1 MTPAVAKCL
10 LVSKVL
16 VADGM
21 MGDDEKQFLDE
32 VMDKLELSADEKI
45 GVIDLEGWDE
55 AEGILAGLSNDEK
68 LELVELLVDAASADG
83 HLSPKE
89 MAQIKGVEQALGI
102 K

>member
-32 VMDKLELSADEKI
+32 VMDKLGLAADEKI
-45 GVIDLEGWDE
+45 GVIELEGWDE
-55 AEGILAGLSNDEK
+55 AEGVLGTLSDDDKLA
-68 LELVELLVDAASADG
+68 LVELLVDAASADG

-89 MAQIKGVEQALGI
+89 LAQIKSVEQALGL